1 MQGTSSEKDK
11 LIDKLMEVFQ
21 GIAKLDGDILK
32 SQLKECESALKQ
44 PENPATNKYDS
55 DFIGACQQFILNFS
69 EEISTQYLSLLEL
82 KKPDSVTSP

>member
-1 MQGTSSEKDK
+1 
-11 LIDKLMEVFQ
+11 MEVFQ
-21 GIAKLDGDILK
+21 GIAKLDGEILK

-44 PENPATNKYDS
+44 PEEPATSKYDS

-69 EEISTQYLSLLEL
+69 EEISSQYLSLLEL